1 VGGARGAATIV
12 KLLQQRGVKL
22 DFVIDEGLVLT
33 EGILPGVDKPAALI
47 GVAEKGYLS
56 VLLTA
61 GGKSG
66 HSSFPPAPGTS
77 AIGVLAAG
85 LKQLDEQQ
93 FPASLGGVGREM
105 FETLAP
111 EMHGFSRV
119 ALSNLWLFGPLVRM
133 QLEKNPSTNAML
145 RTTTA
150 LTMLEAGNKENV
162 IPGVAQ
168 ATVNFRMLPGDTV
181 ESVLRHVKDKV
192 GSRIEVKALAG
203 SSEASPVTPTD
214 SASYQLIN
222 RTMRSV
228 FPGTL
233 VAPGLVIGGTD
244 SHLYTPITNHIYRFS
259 PVRAKPEDLS
269 RFHGTNERIATA
281 NLAEIVRFYHQL
293 IRNASLE
300 RPTP

>member
-1 VGGARGAATIV
+1 
-12 KLLQQRGVKL
+12 
-22 DFVIDEGLVLT
+22 
-33 EGILPGVDKPAALI
+33 
-47 GVAEKGYLS
+47 
-56 VLLTA
+56 
-61 GGKSG
+61 
-66 HSSFPPAPGTS
+66 
-77 AIGVLAAG
+77 
-85 LKQLDEQQ
+85 
-93 FPASLGGVGREM
+93 
-105 FETLAP
+105 
-111 EMHGFSRV
+111 
-119 ALSNLWLFGPLVRM
+119 M

-281 NLAEIVRFYHQL
+281 NLAELVRFYHQL